1 MIASYPLHKA
11 SLSFPRR
18 GEKAQSVSEKI
29 PHWPSPLLLL
39 TGPTP
44 PPPSSVKVSSPPLRS
59 LGFFP
64 LSLALTSPSG
74 CDLCSLSHLPLFF
87 PLSPPPLYLCLPLPH
102 PFLSSSPAA
111 RNFSIWSPTCAS
123 LHSLTLPA
131 HRHNYPMATNLSPFY
146 GIWHTLSLL
155 VNRQ

>member
-87 PLSPPPLYLCLPLPH
+87 PLSPPPLSLSAPPPPLPF
-102 PFLSSSPAA
+102 FLPCCQELFNMESYMC
-111 RNFSIWSPTCAS
+111 F
-123 LHSLTLPA
+123 
-131 HRHNYPMATNLSPFY
+131 SPFAY
-146 GIWHTLSLL
+146 PTRSQTQLPNGDQPLAFLRNLTHTEF
-155 VNRQ
+155 VG